1 MKCPKC
7 HYLSFDPEPRCR
19 NCGYTLNLDPDLA
32 IHPDPA
38 PDAPLVD
45 LTLRDTNTP
54 ATRDDGPRQA
64 QARRAQPAPAET
76 TRRARTTTPGPFDM
90 PLDAFASEHGDD
102 VGAQAPPPSE
112 AAVVPPPPP
121 AAAHAGPPAEP
132 RARRQ
137 SPPPTAELPL
147 FVKGIGG
154 ETAIPEERRPPAPE
168 DVGPPEGPSPT
179 VAPPP
184 VAARRRSTDSAGR
197 ERSSD
202 SPRFGP
208 LDRDL
213 LEGLQRIEHAEQRK
227 AAAEA
232 RRAQAEHAVGAGQ
245 RLGAAT
251 VDAALLGAL
260 AAGIVSATLRWT
272 DLSWS
277 QLQVLPL
284 VPVAAFVLLVVTGY
298 LFMFTAASGQTAGKM
313 LMRIRVVD
321 AGHNGTGQDRVSVR
335 QALYRGALTVPSVL
349 LLGAGFLPALG
360 GDGRA
365 LHDRLT
371 QTRVVRA

>member
-1 MKCPKC
+1 
-7 HYLSFDPEPRCR
+7 
-19 NCGYTLNLDPDLA
+19 
-32 IHPDPA
+32 
-38 PDAPLVD
+38 
-45 LTLRDTNTP
+45 
-54 ATRDDGPRQA
+54 
-64 QARRAQPAPAET
+64 
-76 TRRARTTTPGPFDM
+76 
-90 PLDAFASEHGDD
+90 
-102 VGAQAPPPSE
+102 
-112 AAVVPPPPP
+112 
-121 AAAHAGPPAEP
+121 
-132 RARRQ
+132 
-137 SPPPTAELPL
+137 
-147 FVKGIGG
+147 
-154 ETAIPEERRPPAPE
+154 
-168 DVGPPEGPSPT
+168 
-179 VAPPP
+179 
-184 VAARRRSTDSAGR
+184 
-197 ERSSD
+197 
-202 SPRFGP
+202 
-208 LDRDL
+208 
-213 LEGLQRIEHAEQRK
+213 
-227 AAAEA
+227 
-232 RRAQAEHAVGAGQ
+232 
-245 RLGAAT
+245 